1 MEIIPAIYILDGK
14 CVALYKGNYDQK
26 EIYYES
32 PVRIARNFKKEGA
45 QKLYVADL
53 NGKMTQSL
61 VQKDKVKEII
71 DAVDIPIQLEAG
83 FNTLEDIQ
91 EALDLGVLQVIL
103 RSPPM
108 DFVEKAISKF
118 GAEKIII
125 QIFSKRQEVI
135 DNHKKLR
142 PDDYTDVVEYAE
154 KLVPLGV
161 KYVIY
166 KDQRSEGTLIHP
178 NYDEIDRLFLV
189 TGNNLKIYSS
199 GGISEKNHL
208 KLLKKIGASGAIIGK
223 AFYENIISIKEAQE
237 AVAD

>member
-26 EIYYES
+26 ETYYES
-32 PVRIARNFKKEGA
+32 PVRIAKSFAREGA
-45 QKLYVADL
+45 RKLYVADL
-53 NGKMTQSL
+53 NGLKTNSF
-61 VQKDKVKEII
+61 VQKDEIKKI
-71 DAVDIPIQLEAG
+71 IEAVNIPVQLEAG
-83 FNTLEDIQ
+83 FNTVEDIQ
-91 EALDLGVLQVIL
+91 NALDLGVSQVVL
-103 RSPPM
+103 RSPAM
-108 DFVEKAISKF
+108 DIIERAIKEF
-118 GAEKIII
+118 GQEKIII
-125 QIFSKRQEVI
+125 QIFSTGKEVL

-166 KDQRSEGTLIHP
+166 KDKKSEGTLIHP
-178 NYDEIDRLFLV
+178 NYDEIDRLFLT
-189 TGNNLKIYSS
+189 TGHDLKIYSS

-223 AFYENIISIKEAQE
+223 AFYENIISIEEALD